1 MLNNVILLG
10 LLAGTYD
17 ASYFKSTGTTTGT
30 ADPNEAVTG
39 VVVAA
44 VLTGIVLCIGW
55 IAALQTCP
63 ATLIQAGLAFGV
75 AAPCIMGFYVLAA
88 GNVFGFIILELMAAI
103 GLCYWYCV
111 QSRIAL
117 AAKMIEITSQF
128 LQKHFS
134 LVAISVGTLCACIG
148 FMLIWALSLYCTLK
162 SQGLLTEST
171 TPGQTTSQQLNQAG
185 GLTLFYFF
193 LSYFW
198 GIQTFCN
205 TLHVTCSGAFADWWL
220 QGEQHEQGVM
230 ASLGRATTT
239 SFGSICYGSLLIAI
253 VQALKAMVR
262 LSNENADGE
271 ENALMCFLRCCAMC
285 ILSCIEDIME
295 FMNTYAFV
303 HVAIYG
309 DDFCTAGEKTW
320 NLIMSSG
327 FDMIINDDLTH
338 MALVVSAFGAAC
350 IGAGITFGVALAQN
364 VASNTAGGM
373 ALVGFFITF
382 GCCVIVMSL
391 AMSCVAT
398 IYVCYCEKPAESL
411 ATHPVETEAL
421 TDAWREAY
429 GGDGYNW
436 VNVNG
441 QWRPNGGAGHV

>member
-1 MLNNVILLG
+1 MGRKPMDKESQPLNPGQYSKPGGDPGASSNSGSSIIPTSHSGGYKDWPYALLFVINNVILLG

-44 VLTGIVLCIGW
+44 ALTGIVLCIGW

-88 GNVFGFIILELMAAI
+88 GNVFGFILLELMAAV

-134 LVAISVGTLCACIG
+134 LVAISVCTLCACIG

-198 GIQTFCN
+198 GI
-205 TLHVTCSGAFADWWL
+205 
-220 QGEQHEQGVM
+220 
-230 ASLGRATTT
+230 
-239 SFGSICYGSLLIAI
+239 
-253 VQALKAMVR
+253 
-262 LSNENADGE
+262 
-271 ENALMCFLRCCAMC
+271 
-285 ILSCIEDIME
+285 
-295 FMNTYAFV
+295 
-303 HVAIYG
+303 
-309 DDFCTAGEKTW
+309 
-320 NLIMSSG
+320 
-327 FDMIINDDLTH
+327 
-338 MALVVSAFGAAC
+338 
-350 IGAGITFGVALAQN
+350 
-364 VASNTAGGM
+364 
-373 ALVGFFITF
+373 
-382 GCCVIVMSL
+382 
-391 AMSCVAT
+391 
-398 IYVCYCEKPAESL
+398 
-411 ATHPVETEAL
+411 
-421 TDAWREAY
+421 
-429 GGDGYNW
+429 
-436 VNVNG
+436 
-441 QWRPNGGAGHV
+441 